1 MEPFRAGLAK
11 FLLDEGLDH
20 RIIPRYEHASN
31 GLIENVN
38 QRVTEIAAVLLF
50 ASGLSL
56 PFWSY
61 SVVYAALIYNLLPNS
76 SLNWKSPFEVF
87 SGEKFNTDKIVLFGS
102 KILVHIP
109 KEIRSDGKFSQKA
122 EVGIFLGFNTVNDAF
137 IVYLPESDTF
147 TESLGYFL
155 IRLGYHLAETRN
167 FRDAICLMLF
177 DAIDGR
183 SISSRI
189 HASFNRNGG
198 WWKDVCNDWPNRPV
212 DPFKAFFRMNRQSFS
227 RLLTLLEP
235 HIRKEHVVREPISP
249 DKRLAMTLLWYS
261 QGASF
266 ADIGEKF
273 GVGYNTVSAIVKDVS
288 KTICE
293 KLVPEVI
300 IRILDQQ
307 HL

>member
-1 MEPFRAGLAK
+1 MYVLCTSNCSQFFAFFAMEGNNELS
-11 FLLDEGLDH
+11 DEDLVLICSTF
-20 RIIPRYEHASN
+20 IIYASQ
-31 GLIENVN
+31 L
-38 QRVTEIAAVLLF
+38 QA
-50 ASGLSL
+50 
-56 PFWSY
+56 
-61 SVVYAALIYNLLPNS
+61 
-76 SLNWKSPFEVF
+76 
-87 SGEKFNTDKIVLFGS
+87 
-102 KILVHIP
+102 
-109 KEIRSDGKFSQKA
+109 
-122 EVGIFLGFNTVNDAF
+122 
-137 IVYLPESDTF
+137 
-147 TESLGYFL
+147 LGYFL

>member
-1 MEPFRAGLAK
+1 LWIILLRSKRSLHDSLIPLIKKEQRKNGLDVLRLTTDGGTEYASKNLAK

-137 IVYLPESDTF
+137 IVLPS
-147 TESLGYFL
+147 
-155 IRLGYHLAETRN
+155 
-167 FRDAICLMLF
+167 
-177 DAIDGR
+177 
-183 SISSRI
+183 
-189 HASFNRNGG
+189 
-198 WWKDVCNDWPNRPV
+198 
-212 DPFKAFFRMNRQSFS
+212 
-227 RLLTLLEP
+227 
-235 HIRKEHVVREPISP
+235 
-249 DKRLAMTLLWYS
+249 
-261 QGASF
+261 
-266 ADIGEKF
+266 
-273 GVGYNTVSAIVKDVS
+273 
-288 KTICE
+288 
-293 KLVPEVI
+293 
-300 IRILDQQ
+300 
-307 HL
+307 